1 MDKIYNSQ
9 TITVYYNPKLC
20 IHAAECVRGLPQV
33 FDTTKKPWI
42 QPEHAD
48 AHAVAEIIQRCPSGA
63 LHYERLDGGR
73 NETSH
78 ETITGTF
85 SENGPLYLHGS
96 LKLAGSEGQTLFQGS
111 RVALCR
117 CGASSNKPFCDRSH
131 QKINFQADQGK
142 LESTT

>member
-1 MDKIYNSQ
+1 MEKTYTSQ
-9 TITVYYNPKLC
+9 DITVYYTPKLC

-48 AHAVAEIIQRCPSGA
+48 ATAVAETIHHCPSGA
-63 LHYERLDGGR
+63 LRYERLDDGA
-73 NETSH
+73 NETIPT
-78 ETITGTF
+78 TITGTF
-85 SENGPLYLHGS
+85 SENGPLYLRGPI
-96 LKLAGSEGQTLFQGS
+96 KLTGGEGQTLFEGS

-131 QKINFQADQGK
+131 QEINFQADTGR
-142 LESTT
+142 LE